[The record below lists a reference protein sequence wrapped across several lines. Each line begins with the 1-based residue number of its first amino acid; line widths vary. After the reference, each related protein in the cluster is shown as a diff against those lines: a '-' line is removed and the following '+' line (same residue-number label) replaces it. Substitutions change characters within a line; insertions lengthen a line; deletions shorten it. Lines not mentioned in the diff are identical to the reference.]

1 MKRYAEV
8 LRNYLGRRGELRPV
22 YGGFHFAV
30 SKSAAG
36 SAQLVEIGAD
46 YAEFAV
52 APGYLLVPLS
62 LLVLEM
68 ESVPQPAAGKT

>member
-8 LRNYLGRRGELRPV
+8 LRNYLGRRGELRPID
-22 YGGFHFAV
+22 GRFHFSV
-30 SKSAAG
+30 SKSANG

-46 YAEFAV
+46 YAEFAM
-52 APGYLLVPLS
+52 APGNLLVPLS

-68 ESVPQPAAGKT
+68 ESVPRPAAEKT